1 MPIDWWLIAF
11 CIHAIAIAIA
21 ARASI
26 KTPLGRGCTKV
37 QRAIPVRGRR
47 AAPGN
52 GTFVL
57 CVMERESGASERL
70 WLGCNLS
77 KGIDR
82 RRMRRKK
89 FSRAVRAVRKW
100 ININ

>member
-1 MPIDWWLIAF
+1 MTEKVRNLPVEIKSAFDRWICEMPIDWWLIAF

-57 CVMERESGASERL
+57 CVMERERV
-70 WLGCNLS
+70 GCQ
-77 KGIDR
+77 
-82 RRMRRKK
+82 
-89 FSRAVRAVRKW
+89 
-100 ININ
+100 